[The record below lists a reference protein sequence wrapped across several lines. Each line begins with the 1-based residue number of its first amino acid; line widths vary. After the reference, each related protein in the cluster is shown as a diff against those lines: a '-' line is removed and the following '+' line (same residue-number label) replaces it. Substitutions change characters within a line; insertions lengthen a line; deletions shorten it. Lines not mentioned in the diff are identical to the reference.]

1 MSIYGKIDAAASK
14 LEQVYPEELSERLR
28 WWGQKLGIDQLRLL
42 RMIGMSPQRAA
53 QNKNKS
59 LKTIIKDPH
68 LAANAMGLEGRLH
81 RLLSLFQYDWQAL
94 AHQVHASSAA
104 AKANRPSRV
113 APMSKGGPQWISAL
127 LADLAESPADGGGAE
142 S

>member
-28 WWGQKLGIDQLRLL
+28 WWGKKLGIDRPHLL
-42 RMIGMSPQRAA
+42 RMIGMSPQRAMHSRT
-53 QNKNKS
+53 KS
-59 LKTIIKDPH
+59 LKTIIKNPK
-68 LAANAMGLEGRLH
+68 LAANAMRVEGGLH

-94 AHQVHASSAA
+94 AHQIHASSAA
-104 AKANRPSRV
+104 AKANRPSQVTR
-113 APMSKGGPQWISAL
+113 MSKGGPQWISAL
-127 LADLAESPADGGGAE
+127 LADLARSPAEGGGAE